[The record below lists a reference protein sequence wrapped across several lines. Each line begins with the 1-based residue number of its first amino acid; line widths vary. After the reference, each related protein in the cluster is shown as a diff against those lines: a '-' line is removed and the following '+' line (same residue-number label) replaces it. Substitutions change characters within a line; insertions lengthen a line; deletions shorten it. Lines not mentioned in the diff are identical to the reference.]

1 MISYFSLWAA
11 IIFLVFFGKIKELK
25 TFSFLSIFLLLFLF
39 IGLRPITLGTDTV
52 NYFDIYQTFNFGV
65 FDSGLEYAF
74 SFFVILFKSFNLDF
88 SYFLAFLC
96 LLFLSGIA
104 FFSRSFYRNDIS
116 FLLLVVSSL
125 GFWLFSVNIVR
136 GGIAFSFFLIGLV
149 FYMDYGRRSLGFLIS
164 FCVAIGF
171 HISIAV
177 AFLILYFLP
186 RGALNKNINK
196 IPLVVITSLIL
207 YFTGFDIVSILYD
220 LVFSLQSYLPD
231 RLVSKFFI
239 YYYSTDFQPSKIGFS
254 YFLSLFM
261 VMLSIFYIKKHKKI
275 AVDRAHD
282 LFVLSIFF
290 VSIFLVFYPLFI
302 NFSVFSRVLSSFE
315 FFYIILVYELIK
327 LNIRPKHVMFIILLF
342 SSLLFVKVVITGFSY
357 NFLMDRF

>member
-1 MISYFSLWAA
+1 MLSYFSLWVS
-11 IIFLVFFGKIKELK
+11 IVVFVFFGRIKELK
-25 TFSFLSIFLLLFLF
+25 SLSFFSVFLLLFLF
-39 IGLRPITLGTDTV
+39 IGLRPVTLGTDTIS
-52 NYFDIYQTFNFGV
+52 YFNIYETFNFGV
-65 FDSGLEYAF
+65 FDSGLEYIF
-74 SFFVILFKSFNLDF
+74 SFFVIIFKSFNLNF
-88 SYFLAFLC
+88 SYFLAFLS

-125 GFWLFSVNIVR
+125 GFWLYSVNILR

-171 HISIAV
+171 HISILV
-177 AFLILYFLP
+177 PFLILYFLP
-186 RGALNKNINK
+186 RVFLNKNINK
-196 IPLVVITSLIL
+196 IPLVIITSLIL

-220 LVFSLQSYLPD
+220 LVFSLQGYLPD

-261 VMLSIFYIKKHKKI
+261 VMLSIYYIKKHKKI
-275 AVDRAHD
+275 AMNRVHN

-290 VSIFLVFYPLFI
+290 VSIFLIFYPLFI

-315 FFYIILVYELIK
+315 FFYIILIYELIK
-327 LNIRPKHVMFIILLF
+327 LNIRPKHVMFLTLLF